1 MNAVSGLIMDTSA
14 LEAWARQ
21 EPAAFMRRGEIKEM
35 SASLLIPSV
44 CVAEA
49 FSRAGTDEER
59 RLITQILGADFTLG
73 GEESALTSQQAL
85 LVSYRLLKG
94 TAVSDLSLAHAAAFY
109 DLRGWPVLTRAPR
122 SSGRAIPT
130 SPSSTSSTERSHAT
144 VNAQEHAVSDAQGAR
159 VQFGAASLHS
169 AFAYTS

>member
-1 MNAVSGLIMDTSA
+1 MNTVSGLIMDTSA

-21 EPAAFMRRGEIKEM
+21 EPAAFMRLGEIKEM

-59 RLITQILGADFTLG
+59 WLITQILGADFTLG
-73 GEESALTSQQAL
+73 GVESALTSQQAL

-94 TAVSDLSLAHAAAFY
+94 TTVSDLSLAHAAAFY
-109 DLRGWPVLTRAPR
+109 DLRGWPILTARPEVLQARYPD
-122 SSGRAIPT
+122 IP
-130 SPSSTSSTERSHAT
+130 
-144 VNAQEHAVSDAQGAR
+144 VIDILN
-159 VQFGAASLHS
+159 
-169 AFAYTS
+169 